1 MGSKGAAGPTW
12 KRSSANPRPLR
23 AHGRCAAAGG
33 LLGPLNIC
41 GRRGACGHQGGDGG
55 LTELSGGDRISPG
68 NQRWLNRRPCQSL
81 LTGESA
87 LRDRTTVCVDRERQR
102 QRSPC
107 DHLAPCV
114 GGGVMRQ
121 PARTGRHW
129 TRPPSPGPRD
139 QPRRAPPAPRLGGDV
154 LAPGLGSGPWLLLSA
169 RARVSGSPFPEDVQ
183 QEGGRPVREP
193 LRRPARPLPV
203 EGCPGVRTE
212 GNVAPGARGGPAVDC
227 CRCGAPGACSC
238 SRARLHAAHR
248 PRLPAA
254 LAWFKLTLTPRVTVL
269 SGGLARAT
277 ASSAT
282 CGSRT
287 VWPNPG
293 HRTGRPGLTA
303 PARPRRC
310 PFGRSGPARG
320 RWWPKHAQCPRLA
333 VAARVWDGRVLSEQ
347 LSLGWG
353 VPGCAVRGEARQG
366 CLCRF
371 QRGQRSLQGRSPP
384 VRTLTPAWL
393 ECHTALAVTEQP
405 PVASATVRGR
415 FSNLGT
421 LLLLL

>member
-1 MGSKGAAGPTW
+1 MCSRK
-12 KRSSANPRPLR
+12 
-23 AHGRCAAAGG
+23 AGG
-33 LLGPLNIC
+33 RSGSLFDDQHGPC
-41 GRRGACGHQGGDGG
+41 
-55 LTELSGGDRISPG
+55 P
-68 NQRWLNRRPCQSL
+68 W
-81 LTGESA
+81 
-87 LRDRTTVCVDRERQR
+87 
-102 QRSPC
+102 
-107 DHLAPCV
+107 
-114 GGGVMRQ
+114 
-121 PARTGRHW
+121 
-129 TRPPSPGPRD
+129 
-139 QPRRAPPAPRLGGDV
+139 RA
-154 LAPGLGSGPWLLLSA
+154 A
-169 RARVSGSPFPEDVQ
+169 RACALKETW
-183 QEGGRPVREP
+183 P
-193 LRRPARPLPV
+193 LAL
-203 EGCPGVRTE
+203 G
-212 GNVAPGARGGPAVDC
+212 GGPAVDC

-254 LAWFKLTLTPRVTVL
+254 LARFKLTLTPRVTVL

-320 RWWPKHAQCPRLA
+320 RWWPKHAQCPRRA
-333 VAARVWDGRVLSEQ
+333 AAARVWDGRVLSEQ

-371 QRGQRSLQGRSPP
+371 RRGQRSLQGRSPP

-405 PVASATVRGR
+405 PVASAAVRGR
-415 FSNLGT
+415 FSF
-421 LLLLL
+421 